1 VALQKTG
8 FRLEFIPMK
17 IGAGMTS
24 IMKTVLYGWTLIQGG
39 AEMEIKAIGVVGAG
53 QMGSGIAEVALTS
66 GFHVLM
72 RDVSTEAVEK
82 GRLRIVTDF
91 DKRIQKEK
99 MTAPEK
105 EAILQRLSTTLE
117 LEDFG
122 NCDFVI
128 EAAVENIPLK
138 WDIFRK
144 LDEVTRKEAILAS
157 NTSSISITRI
167 ASVTQRSDRVIGM
180 HFFNPA
186 PVMKLLEIVRGLV
199 TSDETFR
206 ITRDLSLKMGKTPLE
221 ANDFPGFI
229 SSRLIFSYMNEAVY
243 TLYEGLGKA
252 EDIDAI
258 MKMGA
263 NHPMGPLELA
273 DLVGLDTCLSVMN
286 VLQEA
291 FGDKYRPCPLLTKY
305 VEAGYLG
312 RKTGKGFYTYGE
324 RR

>member
-1 VALQKTG
+1 
-8 FRLEFIPMK
+8 
-17 IGAGMTS
+17 
-24 IMKTVLYGWTLIQGG
+24 
-39 AEMEIKAIGVVGAG
+39 MEIKKIGVVGAG

-66 GFHVLM
+66 GFDVLM
-72 RDVSTEAVEK
+72 RDVTMEAVQK
-82 GRLRIVTDF
+82 GRLRIVRDF
-91 DKRIQKEK
+91 DKRIQKGK
-99 MTAPEK
+99 MTGGEK
-105 EAILQRLSTTLE
+105 EAILQRLLTTIK
-117 LEDFG
+117 LEDLG
-122 NCDFVI
+122 KCDFVI

-138 WDIFRK
+138 WEIFTK
-144 LDEVTRKEAILAS
+144 LDEVTPKETILAS

-167 ASVTQRSDRVIGM
+167 ASVTRRPDRVIGM

-186 PVMKLLEIVRGLV
+186 PVMKLVEIIRGLV

-206 ITRDLSLKMGKTPLE
+206 ITRELSLKMGKTPLE

-229 SSRLIFSYMNEAVY
+229 SSRLIFSFMNEGIY
-243 TLYEGLGKA
+243 TLYEGLGRA

-273 DLVGLDTCLSVMN
+273 DLVGLDTCLSVMS

-312 RKTGKGFYTYGE
+312 VKTGRGFYQYGGKK
-324 RR
+324 

>member
-1 VALQKTG
+1 
-8 FRLEFIPMK
+8 
-17 IGAGMTS
+17 
-24 IMKTVLYGWTLIQGG
+24 
-39 AEMEIKAIGVVGAG
+39 MEIKKIGVVGAG

-66 GFHVLM
+66 GFNVLM
-72 RDVSTEAVEK
+72 RDVTMEVVQK
-82 GRLRIVTDF
+82 GRTRIVTDF
-91 DKRIQKEK
+91 DKRVQKGK
-99 MTAPEK
+99 MTAAEK
-105 EAILQRLSTTLE
+105 EEILQRLSTTLK
-117 LEDFG
+117 LEDLG
-122 NCDFVI
+122 KCDFII

-138 WDIFRK
+138 WEIFTK
-144 LDEVTRKEAILAS
+144 LDEVTPPETILAS

-167 ASVTQRSDRVIGM
+167 ASVTRRPDRVVGM

-186 PVMKLLEIVRGLV
+186 PVMKLIEIIRGLV

-206 ITRDLSLKMGKTPLE
+206 ITRDLSLKLGKTPLE
-221 ANDFPGFI
+221 SNDFPGFI
-229 SSRLIFSYMNEAVY
+229 SSRLIFSFMNEGIY
-243 TLYEGLGKA
+243 TLYEGLGRP

-273 DLVGLDTCLSVMN
+273 DLVGLDTVLSVMS

-312 RKTGKGFYTYGE
+312 VKTGRGFYQYGGKK
-324 RR
+324 

>member
-1 VALQKTG
+1 
-8 FRLEFIPMK
+8 M
-17 IGAGMTS
+17 
-24 IMKTVLYGWTLIQGG
+24 
-39 AEMEIKAIGVVGAG
+39 EMEMKEIGVVGAG
-53 QMGSGIAEVALTS
+53 QMGSGIAEVALIS
-66 GFHVLM
+66 GFNVLM
-72 RDVSTEAVEK
+72 RDVTMEAVQK

-91 DKRIQKEK
+91 DKRIQKGK
-99 MTAPEK
+99 MTGAEK
-105 EAILQRLSTTLE
+105 EAILQRLWTTIK
-117 LEDFG
+117 LEDLG
-122 NCDFVI
+122 KCDFVI

-138 WDIFRK
+138 WELFTK
-144 LDEVTRKEAILAS
+144 LDELTPKETILAS

-167 ASVTQRSDRVIGM
+167 ASVTQRPDRVIGM

-186 PVMKLLEIVRGLV
+186 PVMKLVEIIRGLV

-206 ITRDLSLKMGKTPLE
+206 ITRELSLKMGKTPLE

-229 SSRLIFSYMNEAVY
+229 SSRLIFSFMNEGIY
-243 TLYEGLGKA
+243 TLYEGLGRA

-273 DLVGLDTCLSVMN
+273 DLVGLDTVLSVMS

-312 RKTGKGFYTYGE
+312 VKTGRGFYPYGGKK
-324 RR
+324 

>member
-1 VALQKTG
+1 
-8 FRLEFIPMK
+8 
-17 IGAGMTS
+17 
-24 IMKTVLYGWTLIQGG
+24 
-39 AEMEIKAIGVVGAG
+39 MEIKKIGVVGAG

-66 GFHVLM
+66 GFDVLM
-72 RDVSTEAVEK
+72 WDVTMEAVQK
-82 GRLRIVTDF
+82 GRLRIVRDF
-91 DKRIQKEK
+91 DKRIQKGK
-99 MTAPEK
+99 MTGGEK
-105 EAILQRLSTTLE
+105 EAILQRLLTTIK
-117 LEDFG
+117 LEDLG
-122 NCDFVI
+122 KCDFVI

-138 WDIFRK
+138 WEIFTK
-144 LDEVTRKEAILAS
+144 LDEVTPKETILAS

-167 ASVTQRSDRVIGM
+167 ASVTRRPDRVIGM

-186 PVMKLLEIVRGLV
+186 PVMKLVEIIRGLV

-206 ITRDLSLKMGKTPLE
+206 ITRELSLKMGKTPLE

-229 SSRLIFSYMNEAVY
+229 SSRLIFSFMNEGIY
-243 TLYEGLGKA
+243 TLYEGLGRA

-273 DLVGLDTCLSVMN
+273 DLVGLDTCLSVMS

-312 RKTGKGFYTYGE
+312 VKTGRGFYQYGGKK
-324 RR
+324 

>member
-1 VALQKTG
+1 M
-8 FRLEFIPMK
+8 R
-17 IGAGMTS
+17 
-24 IMKTVLYGWTLIQGG
+24 
-39 AEMEIKAIGVVGAG
+39 MEIKMIGVVGAG

-66 GFHVLM
+66 GFSVLM
-72 RDVSTEAVEK
+72 RDVTVEAVQK
-82 GRLRIVTDF
+82 GKSRIVKDF
-91 DKRIQKEK
+91 ERRIQKGK
-99 MTAPEK
+99 MR
-105 EAILQRLSTTLE
+105 EAEREATLQRLSTTIK

-122 NCDFVI
+122 KCDFVI
-128 EAAVENIPLK
+128 EAAVENISLK
-138 WDIFRK
+138 WEIFRK
-144 LDEVTRKEAILAS
+144 LDEVTPKGAILAS

-167 ASVTQRSDRVIGM
+167 ASATKKPDRVIGM

-186 PVMKLLEIVRGLV
+186 PVMKLMEIIRGLI

-206 ITRDLSLKMGKTPLE
+206 ITRDLSLEMGKTPLE

-229 SSRLIFSYMNEAVY
+229 SSRLIFSFMNEAVY

-252 EDIDAI
+252 EDIDGI

-273 DLVGLDTCLSVMN
+273 DLVGLDTCLSVMS

-312 RKTGKGFYTYGE
+312 VKTGRGFYSYGE
-324 RR
+324 KK

>member
-1 VALQKTG
+1 MV
-8 FRLEFIPMK
+8 
-17 IGAGMTS
+17 
-24 IMKTVLYGWTLIQGG
+24 
-39 AEMEIKAIGVVGAG
+39 GVVGAG
-53 QMGSGIAEVALTS
+53 QMGSGIAEVAITS
-66 GFHVLM
+66 GFNVLM
-72 RDVSTEAVEK
+72 RDVTMEAVQK
-82 GRLRIVTDF
+82 GRMRIVTDF
-91 DKRIQKEK
+91 DRRIQKGK
-99 MTAPEK
+99 MTADEK
-105 EAILQRLSTTLE
+105 EKTLQGLSTTIK

-122 NCDFVI
+122 KCDFII

-138 WDIFRK
+138 WEIFGK
-144 LDEVTRKEAILAS
+144 LDEVTPKETILAS

-167 ASVTQRSDRVIGM
+167 ASVTQRADRVIGM

-186 PVMKLLEIVRGLV
+186 PVMKLMEIIRGLV

-206 ITRDLSLKMGKTPLE
+206 ITRDFSLKLGKTPLE

-229 SSRLIFSYMNEAVY
+229 SSRLIFSFMNEAVY

-273 DLVGLDTCLSVMN
+273 DLVGLETCLSVMS

-312 RKTGKGFYTYGE
+312 VKTGRGFYQYGGKK
-324 RR
+324 